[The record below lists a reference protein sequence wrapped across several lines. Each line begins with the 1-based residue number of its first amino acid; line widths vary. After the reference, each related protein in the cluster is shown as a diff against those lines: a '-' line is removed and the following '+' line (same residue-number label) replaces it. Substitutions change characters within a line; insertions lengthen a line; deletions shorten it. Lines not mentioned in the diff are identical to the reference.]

1 MANKY
6 LNLDQLEDGD
16 CLYHYTKGTSLMNI
30 LKTQAI
36 FATRSSFLNDSNEM
50 GYILH
55 VIDDVIREIKKP
67 AWQELLRTQIVNST
81 DNFKRHDSFVLSF
94 STDGDSI
101 TLWAEF
107 GDRTGYSIA
116 FDGIRLLDQIE
127 ENQHI
132 YCHGYVIYSEERQR
146 FLIRNLLMEIIPK
159 KINASF
165 EDIMEDACSGKD
177 KEQFEELCRRM
188 KKILSVYAMFFKQEE
203 FAPERE
209 YRLVFRDPDKS
220 AIRFREK
227 DGFLLPYIEI
237 GFGGMM
243 PVTKVTVAPKNHVDL
258 AKKGMIQYL
267 EQLGYDVPVQLSRL
281 KLRY

>member
-1 MANKY
+1 M
-6 LNLDQLEDGD
+6 
-16 CLYHYTKGTSLMNI
+16 
-30 LKTQAI
+30 
-36 FATRSSFLNDSNEM
+36 
-50 GYILH
+50 
-55 VIDDVIREIKKP
+55 IDDVIREIKKP

-81 DNFKRHDSFVLSF
+81 ENFKRHDSFVLSF

>member
-6 LNLDQLEDGD
+6 LNLEQLEEGD
-16 CLYHYTKGTSLMNI
+16 CLYHYTKGSSLMNI

-50 GYILH
+50 GYILL
-55 VIDDVIREIKKP
+55 VINDVIREIKKP
-67 AWQELLRTQIVNST
+67 AWRELLKTEIVNSLES
-81 DNFKRHDSFVLSF
+81 FRRHDSFVLSF

-116 FDGIRLLDQIE
+116 FDGGKLISQME
-127 ENQHI
+127 EKQDI

-146 FLIRNLLMEIIPK
+146 ALIRGLLTENIPK
-159 KINASF
+159 KIGASF
-165 EDIMEDACSGKD
+165 EDIMESAESGKSR
-177 KEQFEELCRRM
+177 EQFEGLCRRM
-188 KKILSVYAMFFKQEE
+188 KKILGVYALFFKQEE

-209 YRLVFRDPDKS
+209 YRLVFRDPDREK
-220 AIRFREK
+220 IQFREK

-237 GFGGMM
+237 AVGKM
-243 PVTKVTVAPKNHVDL
+243 PVTRVTVAPKNHVDL

-267 EQLGYDVPVQLSRL
+267 EQLGYDVPVELSRL